1 MNVEQIQQS
10 PSPHHHPI
18 LSSST
23 STSNSPGADHNTTTN
38 NSNNTDPQ
46 KRSRSSP
53 RPTTSS
59 SASASLSLF
68 PSSTSTSHGPRRHR
82 SRSRSNGAFRE
93 EEEDTT
99 NTTSIPTQQPQPQPQ
114 PQSQPMEIDDGAGSD
129 SGCRSTSTTGMSMMS
144 GEQEQLEGST
154 LGSSSRDGETR
165 KRSSHSQR
173 ERQQR
178 RTQSSSGTGGGFLL
192 DTAFLTPSA
201 SKFLRGGSLY
211 RRSQP
216 QAQHQAQSSP
226 SEASGSTGSGSGKRR
241 VSAEAQPE
249 LVVPKKKSRRPW
261 HRNHKPSLGSSPL
274 GKEVTNASTAAE
286 EIPPHHASF
295 DDTHARAASAAT
307 NGSPTIGLDTDSA
320 QIVNLALNLSESRRR
335 SYQGRFVSSPIP
347 GSGGGRRISYGG
359 QSHPSQGHHRVS
371 GYTAPEDG
379 SRAFPHSMQQVGKE
393 SPTLSGLGF
402 RTVDDGLRQ
411 VPYEPSQATLARAEK
426 ARVHFELFFEYLR
439 LLPHL
444 PPLRITEQEPAS
456 GTASQTS
463 DGVPSSR
470 VYNPLQAI
478 RNRKVRFREKCPI
491 DTESEGWH
499 DVARV
504 HEWVN
509 SIEENHGDQKY
520 EPDQCVLLPP
530 FHSQRQEDH
539 PAEERHADGVTSS
552 PASSLRRGNTVKLRR
567 PRIDWITSPAELLA
581 DAAWLEDGLN
591 KTKIVDKDGNRLY
604 PESTEFKRAGKE
616 ISNPMLIKV
625 PTLDQ
630 QEISG
635 EEVSSP
641 VLPSFHH
648 SAPRDARGRGRH
660 RHRLQNSLHIS
671 GSRSASEK
679 GRKSKFRRS
688 VMGSSSS
695 SSTST
700 SDDESSRGRGRSHWG
715 RRLNSKLEGA
725 ILDKRISDLRDQES
739 PSSPKFGEFSRD
751 DVAKRMASAPT
762 QASQLPSP
770 ETRLDSG
777 GQGLDPP
784 RGSISSATSTGDK
797 DYLRTSMDST
807 APNSPSYAG
816 YFPSI
821 AVNLSPPSSRSPSPA
836 RKALPRMRGP
846 FHERNRSRRRNKLEV
861 GGPTDESSP
870 EPNALQRKETVDI
883 DPLERVESFEL
894 TPVPDRLSSDERP
907 SELRRMGSTKGQKP
921 FGLQESKL
929 RGIFKG
935 GRIAEIVG
943 NEVSR
948 VGDLI
953 WKKDSSL
960 GQLRRSSTSSDESDY
975 RDSDREKGATGD
987 SKSGSKA
994 LLKRLPTSSDEGQ
1007 QSRRETEDS
1016 SKSFM
1021 PNLPTFTS
1029 PFKQDEGDPRKSS
1042 DLQLTVDSQQS
1053 SARDGGRT
1061 TNAEVSR
1068 TRNTN
1073 AGMFMGENRRGYGLE
1088 PALDIFREQNRPKI
1102 KDPSEPFSLTR
1113 PPVTGLANVDPRKRR
1128 PTLSEATRSW
1138 SISDRSVTAL
1148 ATADQNLADK
1158 REIERVRAL
1167 LLTSG
1172 VKAREICRRQET
1184 VRSTPADFLVKS
1196 LANNASALIS
1206 RVPQIEEF
1214 DLAARNLVHT
1224 FETTRSTF
1232 QHSMTCFSTMT
1243 SPSLKTELEN
1253 LENLI
1258 NQSLTPRVRAAAA
1271 DAETLSTQLNTT
1283 STLAVK
1289 QLSDAL
1295 DKGIRKRNRR
1305 FRWVRRVGF
1314 VLLEWVVV
1322 GVMWWVWLIVMMFK
1336 ITRGIWRGAVSGIR
1350 WVLWL

>member
-1 MNVEQIQQS
+1 
-10 PSPHHHPI
+10 
-18 LSSST
+18 
-23 STSNSPGADHNTTTN
+23 
-38 NSNNTDPQ
+38 
-46 KRSRSSP
+46 
-53 RPTTSS
+53 
-59 SASASLSLF
+59 
-68 PSSTSTSHGPRRHR
+68 
-82 SRSRSNGAFRE
+82 
-93 EEEDTT
+93 
-99 NTTSIPTQQPQPQPQ
+99 
-114 PQSQPMEIDDGAGSD
+114 MEIDDGAGSG
-129 SGCRSTSTTGMSMMS
+129 SGRRSTSTAGVSLMS
-144 GEQEQLEGST
+144 GEQDQLEGST

-165 KRSSHSQR
+165 TRSSHSQR

-201 SKFLRGGSLY
+201 SKFLRGGSLS
-211 RRSQP
+211 RRSEP
-216 QAQHQAQSSP
+216 QTQHQAQSSP
-226 SEASGSTGSGSGKRR
+226 SVASGSTGSGSGKRR
-241 VSAEAQPE
+241 VSAEPQPE
-249 LVVPKKKSRRPW
+249 LAVPKKKSRRPW
-261 HRNHKPSLGSSPL
+261 HRNHKPWLGSSPL
-274 GKEVTNASTAAE
+274 GKEVTNAATAAE
-286 EIPPHHASF
+286 EAPPRHASL
-295 DDTHARAASAAT
+295 DDTHARAASAAPD
-307 NGSPTIGLDTDSA
+307 GGLAIGLDTDSA

-335 SYQGRFVSSPIP
+335 GYQGRFVSSPIP
-347 GSGGGRRISYGG
+347 SSGGGRRISYGG
-359 QSHPSQGHHRVS
+359 PSHPSQGHHRVPGS
-371 GYTAPEDG
+371 TAPEDG
-379 SRAFPHSMQQVGKE
+379 SRTFPHSME
-393 SPTLSGLGF
+393 SPTPSGLGL

-411 VPYEPSQATLARAEK
+411 MPYEPSQPTLARAEK

-444 PPLRITEQEPAS
+444 PPLRTTEQEPAS
-456 GTASQTS
+456 GAASQTS

-504 HEWVN
+504 REWVN
-509 SIEENHGDQKY
+509 SIEENSGDQKY

-530 FHSQRQEDH
+530 FHSHRQEDH
-539 PAEERHADGVTSS
+539 PAEERHADGLTSS

-567 PRIDWITSPAELLA
+567 PRIDWIISPAELLA

-604 PESTEFKRAGKE
+604 PEATELKRAGKE
-616 ISNPMLIKV
+616 TSNPMLMKA

-635 EEVSSP
+635 EEGSSP

-660 RHRLQNSLHIS
+660 RHRLHIP

-695 SSTST
+695 STTSS

-715 RRLNSKLEGA
+715 RRLNAKLEGA
-725 ILDKRISDLRDQES
+725 ILDKRISDLRDRGS
-739 PSSPKFGEFSRD
+739 PSASKFGDFSGD
-751 DVAKRMASAPT
+751 GVAKRMVSAPT
-762 QASQLPSP
+762 PDSQLPSP

-777 GQGLDPP
+777 RQGLDPP
-784 RGSISSATSTGDK
+784 RGSISSAASTGDK

-807 APNSPSYAG
+807 APNSPSHAG

-836 RKALPRMRGP
+836 RKVLPRMRSP
-846 FHERNRSRRRNKLEV
+846 FHERNRSRRRNILEV

-870 EPNALQRKETVDI
+870 ESNALRRKETVDI
-883 DPLERVESFEL
+883 DPLERVESSEL

-907 SELRRMGSTKGQKP
+907 SELRRKASTKGQKP
-921 FGLQESKL
+921 FGLQDSKL
-929 RGIFKG
+929 CGIFKG
-935 GRIAEIVG
+935 ARIAEIVG

-948 VGDLI
+948 VGDLL

-987 SKSGSKA
+987 SKSGLKA

-1029 PFKQDEGDPRKSS
+1029 PFKQDEGDPPKSS
-1042 DLQLTVDSQQS
+1042 DLQVTVDSQQS
-1053 SARDGGRT
+1053 YARD
-1061 TNAEVSR
+1061 VSR

-1073 AGMFMGENRRGYGLE
+1073 AGMFMGEIRRGYGVE
-1088 PALDIFREQNRPKI
+1088 SSLDFFREQNRPKI
-1102 KDPSEPFSLTR
+1102 KDPSEPFNLTR

-1196 LANNASALIS
+1196 SANNANALIS
-1206 RVPQIEEF
+1206 RVPHIEEF

-1253 LENLI
+1253 LESLI

-1289 QLSDAL
+1289 QLCDAL
-1295 DKGIRKRNRR
+1295 DKGMRKRNRR
-1305 FRWVRRVGF
+1305 LRWVRRVGF